1 MLTTL
6 HTKPEAMVVRHATP
20 ADEPQ
25 IRVLSRL
32 DDQRVPS
39 GPFLVAEV
47 GDAAVAAVSL
57 SSGAAVADPFRPTS
71 DAVEMLRLRARQ
83 TAAIAA

>member
-1 MLTTL
+1 MLTTI
-6 HTKPEAMVVRHATP
+6 HTKPEALLVRHATA

-25 IRVLSRL
+25 IRALARL

-47 GDAAVAAVSL
+47 DASAIAAVSL
-57 SSGAAVADPFRPTS
+57 STGAAVADPFRSTS

-83 TAAIAA
+83 TTALAA

>member
-6 HTKPEAMVVRHATP
+6 HTKPEAMIVRHATA

-25 IRVLSRL
+25 IRALARL

-47 GDAAVAAVSL
+47 NDSAVAAVSL
-57 SSGAAVADPFRPTS
+57 ASGAAVADPFRPTS